1 MVNCKKEVWSIV
13 QRIPWSSIHFI
24 WRTIFH
30 IHHSIFNYN
39 GSYYT
44 TCVATTQPKIKISK
58 QNAKTRFL
66 FGLWWV
72 RKNGRP
78 FIQMFGFA
86 INRKRHLNKC
96 IRHRPTLFIRSNY
109 KGSDYVSWLDFI
121 QQSFSAKSFSAI
133 SVSETSLS

>member
-1 MVNCKKEVWSIV
+1 MVTATKKCDQLFREFSDRVFILDDEPYFTFI
-13 QRIPWSSIHFI
+13 IPFL
-24 WRTIFH
+24 TIM
-30 IHHSIFNYN
+30 
-39 GSYYT
+39 
-44 TCVATTQPKIKISK
+44 VATTQLKIKISK
-58 QNAKTRFL
+58 RNSKTRFL

-72 RKNGRP
+72 RKNCRL

-86 INRKRHLNKC
+86 VNRKRHLNKC

-121 QQSFSAKSFSAI
+121 EQSFSAKSFSAI